1 MTWNSLAKYIEIVST
16 CMLCEVNNSILY
28 RVYKFVVLFSHILTY
43 SINRRLSYLL
53 HLLSLTLF
61 VRQQDGNASDVK
73 SWDSV
78 MPQDSFE
85 TVLLRLDLGLDS
97 WHPTILNV
105 WSCDLM
111 SLVSLSVLE
120 LMFIN
125 PLVLVLRLL
134 SWLSQQD
141 WFRKFTVSA
150 TYVVWNSSVTSNS
163 ASLQKKT
170 TWPPPRRRLL

>member
-1 MTWNSLAKYIEIVST
+1 MTWNSLAKYSEIVST

-43 SINRRLSYLL
+43 SINGRCHAS
-53 HLLSLTLF
+53 
-61 VRQQDGNASDVK
+61 RQF
-73 SWDSV
+73 WDS
-78 MPQDSFE
+78 SF
-85 TVLLRLDLGLDS
+85 TSWSWS

-163 ASLQKKT
+163 ASPQKKNHMALAPAT
-170 TWPPPRRRLL
+170 SFVKLCLLLFLLHLCHLCILRGIFFY